1 MQSCYEDLVILD
13 VEAENY
19 EDAIRQ
25 VGALLYNGGYV
36 KDTYID
42 AVVEREAD
50 FPTGLILQDIEIAMP
65 HTAGIHVNKPAVCVA
80 KMKRPVEF
88 GHMGDPDTKVKA
100 EMLFMMAILDPDAQI
115 ETLQNMM
122 GVFQN
127 SQAVAEF
134 KAAKTEKELF
144 EVAHKY
150 IG

>member
-1 MQSCYEDLVILD
+1 
-13 VEAENY
+13 
-19 EDAIRQ
+19 
-25 VGALLYNGGYV
+25 
-36 KDTYID
+36 
-42 AVVEREAD
+42 
-50 FPTGLILQDIEIAMP
+50 
-65 HTAGIHVNKPAVCVA
+65 
-80 KMKRPVEF
+80 
-88 GHMGDPDTKVKA
+88 
-100 EMLFMMAILDPDAQI
+100 MMAILDPDAQI